1 MATETIRIK
10 SHWFREGAHKTPE
23 QNASAMAF
31 IVWRVAQ
38 NMLKRMRKAQFDID
52 PGLPYFG
59 FMREVMVFLLQVAD
73 RIAYERMDA
82 DTRTSF
88 TTAMVRRLADILE
101 ENEADLLGPA
111 PADGGSWSERF
122 IDQFN
127 ELSTH
132 YAEFGGEPGFES
144 FTPDFG
150 FVRYLGSRLE
160 PHLPA
165 KDRRW
170 VIDQVMAAE
179 VPDALAMVQRSM
191 QELHSTEPHQRRR
204 SAVSGD

>member
-1 MATETIRIK
+1 MSIRIK
-10 SHWFREGAHKTPE
+10 SHWFRDATPKSAA

-38 NMLKRMRKAQFDID
+38 NMLKQMRVAQFDID
-52 PGLPYFG
+52 AGAPYFG
-59 FMREVMVFLLQVAD
+59 FMREVLVFLLQVAD
-73 RIAYERMDA
+73 RIAFERMDA
-82 DTRTSF
+82 AARTEF
-88 TTAMVRRLADILE
+88 TTAMVRRVAEILQ
-101 ENEADLLGPA
+101 ENEDHLLGPA
-111 PADGGSWSERF
+111 PAGEAPWGMRF

-132 YAEFGGEPGFES
+132 YSEFGGEPHAAD

-160 PHLPA
+160 PDLPP

-179 VPDALAMVQRSM
+179 VPDALAMVQSSM
-191 QELHSTEPHQRRR
+191 RDLFSTEPRKARR
-204 SAVSGD
+204 SSMSGE